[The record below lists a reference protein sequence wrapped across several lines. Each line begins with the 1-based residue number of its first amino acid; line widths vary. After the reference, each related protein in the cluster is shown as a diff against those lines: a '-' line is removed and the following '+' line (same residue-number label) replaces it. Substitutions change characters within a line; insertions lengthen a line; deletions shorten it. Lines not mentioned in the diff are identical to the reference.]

1 VRDKP
6 HWNPVLFENGGIAYA
21 FFKVSVDE
29 PLVGERMRVSEGW
42 ETWWMQSEDRG
53 ETWSEPCELV
63 RGDRQGR
70 GPVKDKPI
78 LLSNGDWL
86 AGASVETAD
95 RWDVFVDRSCDRG
108 LTWEATAFLKMDR
121 ETFTGKGAIQPT
133 LWESEPGYV
142 HMLVRTTA
150 GFVGRA
156 DSQDYGRT
164 WTDLEPT
171 DLPNNNSGIDA
182 AKLYDG
188 TIALVCNP
196 TSERVRTPLSILLSS
211 DNGITWPRRLD
222 IESDEGRYSYPAIVP
237 TSVGMAIT
245 YTWNRKSIGFWMG
258 SIEQVPEDSS

>member
-1 VRDKP
+1 
-6 HWNPVLFENGGIAYA
+6 
-21 FFKVSVDE
+21 
-29 PLVGERMRVSEGW
+29 
-42 ETWWMQSEDRG
+42 MQSEDRG

-133 LWESEPGYV
+133 LWESKPGYV

-211 DNGITWPRRLD
+211 DNGIAWPRRLD
-222 IESDEGRYSYPAIVP
+222 IESGEARFAESAEGQYSYPAIVP